1 MFKNRVKFVICKED
15 VISVIDTLSIYGDV
29 KNICMKDGRHYLTSL
44 RCNPNN
50 MRKFMDDVF
59 ALIRRGVSIHAMD
72 IFKWYQIW
80 L

>member
-1 MFKNRVKFVICKED
+1 MFKKRVKFAFRKED
-15 VISVIDTLSIYGDV
+15 VISVIDTLSIYGTCKV
-29 KNICMKDGRHYLTSL
+29 VCTKDGRHYLASL
-44 RCNPNN
+44 RCEPNN

-72 IFKWYQIW
+72 VFEWYQIW